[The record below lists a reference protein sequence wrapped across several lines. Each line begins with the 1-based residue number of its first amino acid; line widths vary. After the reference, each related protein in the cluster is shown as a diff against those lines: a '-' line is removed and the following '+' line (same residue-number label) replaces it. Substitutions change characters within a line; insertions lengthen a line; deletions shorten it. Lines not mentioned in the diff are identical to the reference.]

1 MLHNNTVFKELVER
15 YPTWGELEAYLESE
29 EGGRFRIVDRKEE
42 TCLIRYEK
50 GVSNMELPH
59 SKWFRSVAWNTR
71 NNRPI
76 SVAPPKTTAEPFALS
91 GEWVCQEWLEG
102 FMINAYK
109 LVGDD
114 TLYITS
120 RSRLEAS
127 GRFYSAKTFRHMF
140 VEAYTGCKSNEGEP
154 VECLIQE
161 EAKNFPSPDTA
172 LGEMA
177 VFVSFLVQ
185 HTEHRIVQ
193 PVQDNRLWAI
203 HKGTVYDDGRIMI
216 EDSPSAP
223 PLTRWS
229 QPTTYSIPEDTNVA
243 LWIQKEIT
251 VTPWTFQG
259 FVVKDLLG
267 NRWRFSSPT
276 HLAVK
281 SLRGNTPHSLERFV
295 QLYQQNLFHIYLQY
309 YPEDA
314 NLFTFHYESM
324 MRLIEWIHIQ
334 YVALHVRHACGISD
348 IDKMF
353 HPHLYS
359 LHGQYITRLRSSGK
373 KLTANDVY
381 EYLHTQPW
389 QRVAFLL
396 QRTEDTYLS
405 LVRSET

>member
-1 MLHNNTVFKELVER
+1 MLHTNTILQGLVER
-15 YPTWGELEAYLESE
+15 YPTWGELEEYLESE
-29 EGGRFRIVDRKEE
+29 EGGRFLVVDRTEK

-59 SKWFRSVAWNTR
+59 SKWFRSIVWNTIT
-71 NNRPI
+71 NRPI
-76 SVAPPKTTAEPFALS
+76 CVAPPKTSAEPLTVS

-109 LVGDD
+109 LLGDD

-140 VEAYTGCKSNEGEP
+140 VEAYTGWKIKTGEP
-154 VECLIQE
+154 FEWLIQG
-161 EAKNFPSPDTA
+161 EAKNFPSPDATR
-172 LGEMA
+172 GETA

-193 PVQDNRLWAI
+193 PVQQNRLWAI
-203 HKGTVYDDGRIMI
+203 HKGTVYDDGRVQI

-223 PLTRWS
+223 PLTLWN
-229 QPTTYSIPEDTNVA
+229 QPTTYSIPSDTDVA
-243 LWIQKEIT
+243 AWIEKET
-251 VTPWTFQG
+251 KVTPWTFQG
-259 FVVKDLLG
+259 FVVKDSHG
-267 NRWRFSSPT
+267 SRWRFSSPT

-295 QLYQQNLFHIYLQY
+295 QLYQQNLFHMYLQY

-324 MRLIEWIHIQ
+324 MRLIEWIHVQ
-334 YVALHVRHACGISD
+334 YDALHVRHSCSISD

-359 LHGQYITRLRSSGK
+359 LHGHYITHLRPASK
-373 KLTANDVY
+373 KLTANNVY
-381 EYLHTQPW
+381 EYLHKQPW